1 MDAIAAS
8 IRVDVVNNKVVRI
21 LPRLDESVNEE

>member
-1 MDAIAAS
+1 MDSLASS

-21 LPRLDESVNEE
+21 LPRLDENINEE